1 MEQQLEGWREGAEY
15 KMQGVK
21 LILQETLLSRRVLA
35 VYPATS
41 EKCISRINTVV
52 WLTMSTQ
59 WFSLGHFYN
68 RISSLLTSTN

>member
-1 MEQQLEGWREGAEY
+1 MEQQLEGWRARAEY
-15 KMQGVK
+15 RMQGVK

-41 EKCISRINTVV
+41 EKCISRINRVV

-59 WFSLGHFYN
+59 WSLLGHFYS
-68 RISSLLTSTN
+68 RI